1 MQSNKW
7 MDKKQG
13 ENYWKFSNDIFD
25 QQFFEKKN
33 SHEERR
39 DSIGLTL
46 LGEKILWVLLVL
58 ANYFKFL
65 FNTSVAPYWM
75 FMLYSMRNNL

>member
-1 MQSNKW
+1 MN
-7 MDKKQG
+7 KKQG
-13 ENYWKFSNDIFD
+13 ENYWKFSNDSFV
-25 QQFFEKKN
+25 QQFFEKIN

-58 ANYFKFL
+58 ANYFKVL
-65 FNTSVAPYWM
+65 FNTSVAPY
-75 FMLYSMRNNL
+75 

>member
-1 MQSNKW
+1 

-33 SHEERR
+33 SHVERR

-58 ANYFKFL
+58 ANYFKVL
-65 FNTSVAPYWM
+65 FNTSVAPY
-75 FMLYSMRNNL
+75 